1 MIISRYTHVTTF
13 DTLAN
18 LSLSLMVDYLLNV
31 FLEDEWKKRSL
42 QKEIKWIR

>member
-18 LSLSLMVDYLLNV
+18 LSLSLMVDYLVNV
-31 FLEDEWKKRSL
+31 FLEDEWKKSL
-42 QKEIKWIR
+42 QKEIKWVR